1 MLQLHYA
8 PNTISIVVA
17 IALNEG
23 GVHYQPI
30 RVDFASAEQTK
41 PAYRAINPKARVPAL
56 ATPGGILTETG
67 AIIEYILRV
76 HGDGKFIP
84 EMGTKA
90 FRDYQHFIHFAEGSA
105 MLPLLLALYNSFLG
119 EAGAPLHPVIMTE
132 LKGILDYCE
141 YHLTRNEN
149 FAGED
154 ISGADFMM
162 IFPLEA
168 ANARGRLKGYEACQD
183 WLTKMHARPAYLRA
197 LERGGEYAYGP
208 KS

>member
-1 MLQLHYA
+1 
-8 PNTISIVVA
+8 
-17 IALNEG
+17 
-23 GVHYQPI
+23 
-30 RVDFASAEQTK
+30 
-41 PAYRAINPKARVPAL
+41 
-56 ATPGGILTETG
+56 
-67 AIIEYILRV
+67 
-76 HGDGKFIP
+76 
-84 EMGTKA
+84 MGTKA